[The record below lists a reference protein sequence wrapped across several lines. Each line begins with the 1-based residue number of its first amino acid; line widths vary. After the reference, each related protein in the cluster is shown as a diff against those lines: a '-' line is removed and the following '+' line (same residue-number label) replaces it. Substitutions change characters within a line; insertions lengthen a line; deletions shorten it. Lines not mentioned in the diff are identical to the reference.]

1 MRSFIL
7 QCVLLCQTHVIFS
20 HIGSSGMGSTI
31 TWNELGMDAG
41 LDYIFIMTM
50 QFNVQ
55 PVTVHV

>member
-1 MRSFIL
+1 MALFVS
-7 QCVLLCQTHVIFS
+7 VWYMCQTHVIFS
-20 HIGSSGMGSTI
+20 HIGSSEMGSTI
-31 TWNELGMDAG
+31 TWNGLGMDAG

>member
-1 MRSFIL
+1 M
-7 QCVLLCQTHVIFS
+7 CPTHVIFS

-31 TWNELGMDAG
+31 TWNGLGMDSG
-41 LDYIFIMTM
+41 LDYIIVMTM